1 MRKNIL
7 MRIGSTTLVLTMI
20 TSYNISGT
28 YAKYIT
34 SDSASDTAR
43 VAKFGVTVTATG
55 SLFDKTYLTGTN
67 TPGGSADESAVAVE
81 STGRVHKVVAPGTKS
96 STTGIAFSVKGTSET
111 DVKVLFNATS
121 TKDIFLKAGTN
132 TDYTG
137 KSANFTLANDYH
149 PVVFTLK
156 KGATTAK
163 TGTITEIVTYLNSL
177 TQNSVTAG
185 TNLSTT
191 FGDYTLTWKWAYG
204 DTGITVTGDDQADTL
219 LGRLADDSSLVADS
233 TKFSTEIDFDLKIT
247 VVQID

>member
-7 MRIGSTTLVLTMI
+7 MRIGSTALVLTMI
-20 TSYNISGT
+20 TSYIISGT

-34 SDSASDTAR
+34 TKTVNDSAR
-43 VAKFGVTVTATG
+43 VAKFGVTVTASG
-55 SLFDKTYLTGTN
+55 SLFSKNYFNVDNGNTAISNATN
-67 TPGGSADESAVAVE
+67 ISVKSSDTV
-81 STGRVHKVVAPGTKS
+81 KVVAPGTKS

-121 TKDIFLKAGTN
+121 TKDIFLKADKY

-137 KSANFTLANDYH
+137 KSANFTLDNDYH

-156 KGATTAK
+156 NGATTEK

-191 FGDYTLTWKWAYG
+191 FGDYTLTWEWAYG
-204 DTGITVTGDDQADTL
+204 DTGITVTGNDQADTL
-219 LGRLADDSSLVADS
+219 LGRLAADSSLVADS